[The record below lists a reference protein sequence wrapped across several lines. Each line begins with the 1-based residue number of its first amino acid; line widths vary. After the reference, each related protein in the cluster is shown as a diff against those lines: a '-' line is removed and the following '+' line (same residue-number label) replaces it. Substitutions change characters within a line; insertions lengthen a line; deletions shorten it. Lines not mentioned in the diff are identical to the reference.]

1 MCAGIVDPFGR
12 FSSLP
17 ETISIWRVS
26 LLNTQKGAVIL
37 YALRYEFGT
46 EERVETA
53 DLTLYPAFSN
63 SSMRVARFFAALS
76 DTEWVYFVRFA
87 GACLISIFI
96 WCFLFGLYRWE
107 SFPFDAQTIL
117 EPCSD
122 EKKKIREV
130 RK

>member
-26 LLNTQKGAVIL
+26 LLNTQNGAVIL
-37 YALRYEFGT
+37 YALLYELGT
-46 EERVETA
+46 EERIETA
-53 DLTLYPAFSN
+53 DLTLYPATSN

-96 WCFLFGLYRWE
+96 FGFLFLVCIGGSHSL
-107 SFPFDAQTIL
+107 SMCKQ
-117 EPCSD
+117 S
-122 EKKKIREV
+122 
-130 RK
+130 